1 MAKETTQKATDKVTG
16 AVPKV
21 KWDDS
26 GMKSSY
32 ANVCNVTSTRE
43 EMTLYF
49 GTNQSIYT
57 GKEEEVTVQ
66 LSDRIVLNPYA
77 AKRLLLLLNRVVGE
91 YEKRFGTLDL
101 SVGST
106 TVPPTPPANPSA
118 N

>member
-1 MAKETTQKATDKVTG
+1 MAKETTQKAADKAAG

-57 GKEEEVTVQ
+57 GQEKEVTVQ
-66 LSDRIVLNPYA
+66 LSDRVILNPYA

-91 YEKRFGTLDL
+91 YEKRYGTLDL
-101 SVGST
+101 SLGTS
-106 TVPPTPPANPSA
+106 TVPPNPSA

>member
-1 MAKETTQKATDKVTG
+1 MAKENTQKTTDKAAG

-49 GTNQSIYT
+49 GTNQTMYT
-57 GKEEEVTVQ
+57 GQEKEVTVQ
-66 LSDRIVLNPYA
+66 LSDRVVLNPYA

-91 YEKRFGTLDL
+91 YEKRFGALDL
-101 SVGST
+101 SLGST
-106 TVPPTPPANPSA
+106 TVTPDPSA

>member
-1 MAKETTQKATDKVTG
+1 MAKETTQKSTDTATG

-49 GTNQSIYT
+49 GTNQTMYT
-57 GKEEEVTVQ
+57 GKEKEVTVQ

-77 AKRLLLLLNRVVGE
+77 AKRLLMLLNRVVGE
-91 YEKRFGTLDL
+91 YEKRFGALDL
-101 SVGST
+101 SLGT
-106 TVPPTPPANPSA
+106 APTISPDPAA

>member
-1 MAKETTQKATDKVTG
+1 MAKGTEKKTTGTMTG

-26 GMKSSY
+26 GMKSIY

-49 GTNQSIYT
+49 GTNQTIYT
-57 GKEEEVTVQ
+57 GQDEVTVQ
-66 LSDRIVLNPYA
+66 LSDRVILNPYA
-77 AKRLLLLLNRVVGE
+77 AKRLLLLLNNVVGE
-91 YEKRFGTLDL
+91 YEKRYGTLDL
-101 SVGST
+101 SAGA
-106 TVPPTPPANPSA
+106 TPAKVDPSA

>member
-1 MAKETTQKATDKVTG
+1 MAKDSTPKTPGKSTG

-21 KWDDS
+21 NWDDS
-26 GMKSSY
+26 AMKSSY

-49 GTNQSIYT
+49 GTNQTMYT
-57 GKEEEVTVQ
+57 GQEKEVTVQ
-66 LSDRIVLNPYA
+66 LNDRVILNPYA

-91 YEKRFGTLDL
+91 YEKRYGALDL
-101 SVGST
+101 SLGAGAVQ
-106 TVPPTPPANPSA
+106 PDPSA

>member
-1 MAKETTQKATDKVTG
+1 MTG
-16 AVPKV
+16 AAPKV

-49 GTNQSIYT
+49 GTNQTMYT
-57 GKEEEVTVQ
+57 GRQDEVTVQ
-66 LSDRIVLNPYA
+66 LSDRVVLNPYA
-77 AKRLLLLLNRVVGE
+77 AKRLLLLLNNVVGE
-91 YEKRFGTLDL
+91 YEKRFGALDL
-101 SVGST
+101 TAGA
-106 TVPPTPPANPSA
+106 TPAKVDPSA

>member
-1 MAKETTQKATDKVTG
+1 MAKETTQKTAEKAAG

-21 KWDDS
+21 NWDDS
-26 GMKSSY
+26 SMQSSY

-49 GTNQSIYT
+49 GTNQTMYT
-57 GKEEEVTVQ
+57 GQEKEVTVQ
-66 LSDRIVLNPYA
+66 LSDRIILNPYA

-91 YEKRFGTLDL
+91 YEKRYGALDL
-101 SVGST
+101 SLGAGAGA
-106 TVPPTPPANPSA
+106 VPPNPAA

>member
-1 MAKETTQKATDKVTG
+1 MAKETTKKATDKAAG

-21 KWDDS
+21 NWDDS

-32 ANVCNVTSTRE
+32 ANICNVTSTRE

-49 GTNQSIYT
+49 GTNQTMYT
-57 GKEEEVTVQ
+57 GQEQEVTVQ
-66 LSDRIVLNPYA
+66 LSDRVILNPYA

-91 YEKRFGTLDL
+91 YEKRYGALDL
-101 SVGST
+101 SLGSAP
-106 TVPPTPPANPSA
+106 VPPDPSA

>member
-1 MAKETTQKATDKVTG
+1 MAKEKVEKATGKGAG

-49 GTNQSIYT
+49 GTNQTIYT
-57 GKEEEVTVQ
+57 GQDEVTVQ
-66 LSDRIVLNPYA
+66 LSDRVILNPYA
-77 AKRLLLLLNRVVGE
+77 AKRLLLLLNNIVGE
-91 YEKRFGTLDL
+91 YEKRYGALDL
-101 SVGST
+101 SAGT
-106 TVPPTPPANPSA
+106 TPAKINPSA

>member
-1 MAKETTQKATDKVTG
+1 MAKESTQKATDRTTG

-43 EMTLYF
+43 EMTLFF
-49 GTNQSIYT
+49 GTNQTMYT
-57 GKEEEVTVQ
+57 GQEEEVTVQ
-66 LSDRIVLNPYA
+66 LSDRVILNPYA

-91 YEKRFGTLDL
+91 YEKRFGALDL

-106 TVPPTPPANPSA
+106 AVPANPSA